1 MDCVW
6 RAIVVCLC
14 MALSFN
20 VLIAIY
26 LFEPT
31 SGRMM
36 LLRCAAHCRMNQFA
50 TCSWHSHEF
59 VVHERNQAARLDPHF
74 SDVLNSISCASAS
87 PHSQCIE
94 VRLCCSLDVCYVSSL
109 LVLWELAPCCSLDVL
124 QFTWVNMQS
133 IYRWLLVISTLCCTH
148 THARTHTHTQKHKY
162 IHTRTQKQT
171 DTECSSDRPYTRPR
185 CHE

>member
-1 MDCVW
+1 MRCVSFMDCVW

-59 VVHERNQAARLDPHF
+59 VVHERNQAASLDPHC
-74 SDVLNSISCASAS
+74 SDVLHSISCASAS

-124 QFTWVNMQS
+124 QFTWVNIHLSYMYHNICS
-133 IYRWLLVISTLCCTH
+133 ESLMPKMILVIRIL
-148 THARTHTHTQKHKY
+148 Y
-162 IHTRTQKQT
+162 M
-171 DTECSSDRPYTRPR
+171 EVV
-185 CHE
+185 